1 MFNLRINMK
10 VSRSKYMYPATLVVE
25 IMEKSGY
32 DYSTYRYVVI
42 DKKDFDRRMI
52 LLHQIHSIGKR
63 PYKIYLFVQ
72 SNVNKV
78 IPKLND

>member
-1 MFNLRINMK
+1 
-10 VSRSKYMYPATLVVE
+10 MYTATLVVE

-63 PYKIYLFVQ
+63 PYKIYLVVQ

>member
-1 MFNLRINMK
+1 MK
-10 VSRSKYMYPATLVVE
+10 ISKSKYMYPATLVVE

-32 DYSTYRYVVI
+32 DYTTYRYLVI
-42 DKKDFDRRMI
+42 DRKDFERRME

-63 PYKIYLFVQ
+63 PYKIYLVVQ

-78 IPKLND
+78 ISTIEN

>member
-1 MFNLRINMK
+1 MFNLRINMR

-25 IMEKSGY
+25 IMEKSGN
-32 DYSTYRYVVI
+32 DYSIYRYVVI
-42 DKKDFDRRMI
+42 DKKDFDRRMV

-63 PYKIYLFVQ
+63 PYKIYLVVQ

>member
-1 MFNLRINMK
+1 VFNLRINMR

-25 IMEKSGY
+25 IMEKSGN
-32 DYSTYRYVVI
+32 DYSIYRYVVI
-42 DKKDFDRRMI
+42 DKKDFDRRMV

-63 PYKIYLFVQ
+63 PYKIYLVVQ

>member
-1 MFNLRINMK
+1 
-10 VSRSKYMYPATLVVE
+10 MYPATLVVE
-25 IMEKSGY
+25 IMEKSGN

-63 PYKIYLFVQ
+63 PYKIYLVVQ